1 MVDTEVENVLREIH
15 APVRAEAHSQLSHGA
30 EAAQPAA
37 IRPAGQSPG
46 ARGQGVAGA
55 LAHLEECLTTTGRAW
70 NELPP
75 LTSKRRGVAARID
88 LWIKRQLR
96 RATHWYTW
104 EQVHFNEAVHYALR
118 DILLILSG
126 QEQAVPESRAAS
138 RGRGSVEEWDDE
150 LARLRAEVVE
160 LRSEQARLRSL
171 LDERAVQFRDEQRER
186 VEQLIEEQRVGFKQ
200 LAIEIKETAVN
211 AERSGRTAQ
220 SRLDE
225 IAGRIEAMHNLRSE
239 IEELRRAISPR

>member
-1 MVDTEVENVLREIH
+1 M
-15 APVRAEAHSQLSHGA
+15 
-30 EAAQPAA
+30 
-37 IRPAGQSPG
+37 RPTGQSTG

-55 LAHLEECLTTTGRAW
+55 LAHLEECLATTGRAW

-126 QEQAVPESRAAS
+126 HEQAAPEPRATS
-138 RGRGSVEEWDDE
+138 HGRRSVKERHDE
-150 LARLRAEVVE
+150 LGRLRAVVGE
-160 LRSEQARLRSL
+160 LRNEQARLRSL
-171 LDERAVQFRDEQRER
+171 LDERAIQFRDEQRDR
-186 VEQLIEEQRVGFKQ
+186 FEQLIDEQRAGFKQ
-200 LAIEIKETAVN
+200 LAMEIKETAVN

-225 IAGRIEAMHNLRSE
+225 IAGRIEAMNSLRSE
-239 IEELRRAISPR
+239 LEELRRAISPR